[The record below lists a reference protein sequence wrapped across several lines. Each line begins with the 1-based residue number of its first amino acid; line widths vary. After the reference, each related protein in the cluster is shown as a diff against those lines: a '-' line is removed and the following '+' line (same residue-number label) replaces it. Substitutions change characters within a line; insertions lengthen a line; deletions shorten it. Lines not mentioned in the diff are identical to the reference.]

1 MTGILTP
8 VKGEVLIVVDLQ
20 RDFCP
25 GGSLAVPDG
34 DSIVAPI
41 NHLARHFTHVI
52 LTQDWHPCD
61 HTSFATSHPGQQVYD
76 VVMMPYGPQTLWPAH
91 CIQGSTGAEFHPE
104 LDIPH
109 ATAIIRKGTD
119 RNIDSYST
127 FYENDRTTP
136 TGLVGYLRERGLTR
150 IVLAGLALDFC
161 IRYSAED
168 ASAHGLEVSVVRD
181 CCRPIDVNGSR
192 LEAEASFRRIGASMR
207 SSEDFF

>member
-1 MTGILTP
+1 M
-8 VKGEVLIVVDLQ
+8 LIVVDMQ

-41 NHLARHFTHVI
+41 NQLARCFSHVI
-52 LTQDWHPCD
+52 LTQDWHPSD
-61 HTSFATSHPGQQVYD
+61 HTSFARVHPGHKVYD
-76 VVMMPYGPQTLWPAH
+76 TVMMPYGPQTLWPVH
-91 CIQGSTGAEFHPE
+91 CVQSSSGAAFHPE

-127 FYENDRTTP
+127 FYENDRVTP
-136 TGLVGYLRERGLTR
+136 TGLVGYLKERRLTR
-150 IVLAGLALDFC
+150 IFLAGLALDFC

-168 ASAHGLEVSVVRD
+168 ASVHDLEVVVVSD

-192 LEAEASFRRIGASMR
+192 AEAEAAFHRIGARMLSC
-207 SSEDFF
+207 EDIC